1 MDNQQSVMKRILNAI
16 KWAWTVYRRP
26 QVFNENMLQILTA
39 QMKFLKEV
47 ADYNSPRITKL
58 ASIYWDKTT
67 GEKDEIVLLSLWC
80 GTGTNGPIERLEE
93 LAKENRE
100 LKRQLAMNLQNGK
113 DTTQA

>member
-1 MDNQQSVMKRILNAI
+1 MKRILNAI

-39 QMKFLKEV
+39 QMNFLREV
-47 ADYNSPRITKL
+47 ADHNSPRITKL

-93 LAKENRE
+93 LAKENQK
-100 LKRQLAMNLQNGK
+100 LKSQLAMNLQNGK